1 MNILEISEL
10 SKSYDGGKTF
20 AVNSIDVILQS
31 SRICAIVGE
40 SGSGKTT
47 LLRLIAG
54 FERPDH
60 GSIKIDCRVV
70 SSISNVVEPQKRG
83 VGMVFQD
90 LALFPH
96 LTVEDNIK
104 YGLVPK
110 EFDRVDNLLELID
123 LTGYNK
129 RYPHELSGG
138 EQQRIAL
145 ARTLASDPKLLLLDE
160 PFGSLDAAL
169 RSFLRKE
176 VQKIVKK
183 IKISMIFITHDI
195 QDAIDIADDVIFIKD
210 GTIVES
216 GELKEVFS
224 NSKNGYVKS
233 ILDNVKFNAK
243 NTLDKLDLQ

>member
-1 MNILEISEL
+1 MNILEINEL
-10 SKSYDGGKTF
+10 SKSYDGKTF
-20 AVNSIDVILQS
+20 VVNDVDISLKS

-54 FERPDH
+54 LERPDN
-60 GSIKIDCRVV
+60 GTIKIDGNLV
-70 SSISNVVEPQKRG
+70 SSIGNVVDPQKRG

-96 LTVEDNIK
+96 LTVEENIR
-104 YGLVPK
+104 YGLIENK
-110 EFDRVDNLLELID
+110 IDNVEKLLELIG
-123 LTGYNK
+123 LSGYND

-160 PFGSLDAAL
+160 PFSSLDATL

-183 IKISMIFITHDI
+183 INMSMIFITHDL
-195 QDAIDIADDVIFIKD
+195 QDAIDIADDVIFLKD
-210 GTIVES
+210 GKIIES
-216 GELKEVFS
+216 GTLNEVLL
-224 NSKNGYVKS
+224 NSKKEYVRSIVTNLKS
-233 ILDNVKFNAK
+233 SSMQML
-243 NTLDKLDLQ
+243 KLMKY